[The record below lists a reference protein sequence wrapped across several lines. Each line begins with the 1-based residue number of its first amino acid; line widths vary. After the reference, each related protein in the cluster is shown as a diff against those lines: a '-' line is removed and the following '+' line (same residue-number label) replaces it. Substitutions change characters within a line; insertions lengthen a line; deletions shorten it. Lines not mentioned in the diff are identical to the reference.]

1 MSQTKAQLISDL
13 VQALN
18 FTGTSSAPANGAFLS
33 AANTLSFATNSAQR
47 LTINSAG
54 TATFEGAINIP
65 GKIFHAG
72 DTDTAFGFP
81 AANTVSIETGGGEAL
96 RVDSSRRIL
105 VGNSSNVASRT
116 NASSFSPQLQLSS
129 DTEAAASIS
138 RYSNSVNPSRLVL
151 QKGRGTIASKAIVL
165 DNDTLGEIIFSG
177 WDGDTFT
184 NGAKIEAQVDGT
196 PGDDDMPSRLI
207 FKTTADGSAVP
218 TERLRIDSSG
228 NVGIGTTTPQEA
240 LHISGGNIR
249 LTQPAGTEAK
259 IVINEGTT
267 TNGIELKQT
276 ATESILRTVA
286 SQPFNIRAQA
296 GSGSTSYLAFWTRD
310 NERMR
315 IASSGNVGIGTTA
328 PASPLH
334 IQKSGTSQ
342 NLLVLENDL
351 GTNNNRTLIIGGPTS
366 DSANEPFR
374 FTTGNSLQFRID
386 STDALTIADNAN
398 IGIGTTSP
406 DSSLHVHKGSAG
418 TVSADGNAVLALEN
432 SNHCVFNMMT
442 PADKSAYIMMGD
454 PDDIN
459 AGQIRYDNNI
469 NELLVE
475 VNGSERLRI
484 DDSGKVGIG
493 TSSPTAA
500 LHVSTTAQSSGIRL
514 IDSSTSSGSPN
525 FEIISK
531 RQDSNSNTAFAANI
545 YLGKN
550 RTDAKV
556 SSGIILGTINFGG
569 NHTDGSESNISY
581 SAAIRAVA
589 SDSFDS
595 KTDMPTDLV
604 FCTGTAGKDRDGE
617 LAGQSNPGT
626 ERMRINSSGEVR
638 IGNTGSIGQGTNG
651 TMIPQAG
658 IFKHSRAV
666 NGAAATLQAIGNLG
680 LLQVMGDGD
689 AQNSN
694 NNYGGTSDQELKENI
709 VDANSQWN
717 DIKALKVRNYNFK
730 ESTGFNT
737 HKQIG
742 VIAQELEAIG
752 MNGLVVT
759 NDDELYTEN
768 DTLPEG
774 KNIGDVKEKG
784 YKSVKYSVL
793 YMKAIKA
800 LQEAITKIETLETKV
815 AALEAA

>member
-310 NERMR
+310 DERMR

-328 PASPLH
+328 
-334 IQKSGTSQ
+334 
-342 NLLVLENDL
+342 
-351 GTNNNRTLIIGGPTS
+351 
-366 DSANEPFR
+366 
-374 FTTGNSLQFRID
+374 NSIKE
-386 STDALTIADNAN
+386 
-398 IGIGTTSP
+398 G
-406 DSSLHVHKGSAG
+406 
-418 TVSADGNAVLALEN
+418 
-432 SNHCVFNMMT
+432 
-442 PADKSAYIMMGD
+442 
-454 PDDIN
+454 
-459 AGQIRYDNNI
+459 
-469 NELLVE
+469 
-475 VNGSERLRI
+475 
-484 DDSGKVGIG
+484 DSGA
-493 TSSPTAA
+493 T
-500 LHVSTTAQSSGIRL
+500 
-514 IDSSTSSGSPN
+514 PN
-525 FEIISK
+525 
-531 RQDSNSNTAFAANI
+531 
-545 YLGKN
+545 
-550 RTDAKV
+550 
-556 SSGIILGTINFGG
+556 
-569 NHTDGSESNISY
+569 
-581 SAAIRAVA
+581 
-589 SDSFDS
+589 
-595 KTDMPTDLV
+595 
-604 FCTGTAGKDRDGE
+604 
-617 LAGQSNPGT
+617 
-626 ERMRINSSGEVR
+626 
-638 IGNTGSIGQGTNG
+638 
-651 TMIPQAG
+651 
-658 IFKHSRAV
+658 
-666 NGAAATLQAIGNLG
+666 
-680 LLQVMGDGD
+680 
-689 AQNSN
+689 
-694 NNYGGTSDQELKENI
+694 
-709 VDANSQWN
+709 
-717 DIKALKVRNYNFK
+717 
-730 ESTGFNT
+730 
-737 HKQIG
+737 
-742 VIAQELEAIG
+742 
-752 MNGLVVT
+752 
-759 NDDELYTEN
+759 
-768 DTLPEG
+768 
-774 KNIGDVKEKG
+774 
-784 YKSVKYSVL
+784 
-793 YMKAIKA
+793 
-800 LQEAITKIETLETKV
+800 
-815 AALEAA
+815 